1 MENSGAVREVCALYT
16 KKSRLGG
23 RQSARCPNN
32 NVEQFLL
39 RVGSNPIGSSGSH
52 VHERVKKRPNTPETD
67 RKEKRWWNEIAG
79 GAESVNDSSSSGFV

>member
-1 MENSGAVREVCALYT
+1 MENSGAVREVCALHT

-52 VHERVKKRPNTPETD
+52 VHERVKEAKYATNR
-67 RKEKRWWNEIAG
+67 
-79 GAESVNDSSSSGFV
+79 